1 MAKKISLEE
10 AVRSLLAPKE
20 QKMNISGRT
29 DSNLSHNIEED
40 EQIDEIRGAA
50 TTTLGGEGLKRRMGL
65 QRSGNQKRRVYE
77 EATKIAL
84 KKVTEKKLDDFK
96 SVFSLKPELLELP
109 NNIDTLPIKKLK
121 EIVKKMGLFRVC

>member
-40 EQIDEIRGAA
+40 EQIDEIRGTA

-84 KKVTEKKLDDFK
+84 KKVTEKKLALGKTATGQTSEPIDM
-96 SVFSLKPELLELP
+96 KPIH
-109 NNIDTLPIKKLK
+109 NTIA
-121 EIVKKMGLFRVC
+121 GY